1 MLFEKSKIKVLQL
14 EPTVD
19 CNAACPQC
27 PRYHLDGLNPYLPHG
42 ELTIG
47 KLQQR
52 LGPGFVSQL
61 EKMFMCGNFGEPAM
75 AKHTLEIFAWFRAI
89 NESITLGMNTNGSLR
104 STSWW
109 QSLARVLNRPNDYVV
124 FSIDGLEDTN
134 HVYRQNTV
142 WARIETNVKAFIDA
156 GGTAHWD
163 MLVFEHNQHQIDQ
176 VVETARSMG
185 FKWLRLKV
193 SKRFDTRPVSWLSPP
208 KDYHVPQDLPEV
220 RCDSVVN
227 STVYMDSNGSFFPCC
242 YVADA
247 VYSADQ
253 DATAQQV
260 RRLLDFDR
268 THDLDLDHL
277 IQQAHW
283 ENFASPKVSVC
294 RSNCTM
300 KTTNLTAARSQW
312 VREIEL

>member
-1 MLFEKSKIKVLQL
+1 
-14 EPTVD
+14 
-19 CNAACPQC
+19 
-27 PRYHLDGLNPYLPHG
+27 
-42 ELTIG
+42 
-47 KLQQR
+47 
-52 LGPGFVSQL
+52 
-61 EKMFMCGNFGEPAM
+61 
-75 AKHTLEIFAWFRAI
+75 
-89 NESITLGMNTNGSLR
+89 MNTNGGLR

-109 QSLARVLNRPNDYVV
+109 QSLARILNQANDYVV
-124 FSIDGLEDTN
+124 FSIDGLADTN
-134 HVYRQNTV
+134 HIYRKNTV
-142 WARIETNVKAFIDA
+142 WTRIETNVKAFIDA

-176 VVETARSMG
+176 VAELARSMG
-185 FKWLRLKV
+185 FKWLRYKV
-193 SKRFDTRPVSWLSPP
+193 SKRFDARPVQWLHPP
-208 KDYHVPQDLPEV
+208 KDYQAPQDLPEI

-242 YVADA
+242 YVADS

-253 DATAQQV
+253 HATTLQT

-268 THDLDLDHL
+268 TQNLDLDQL
-277 IQQAHW
+277 IQRAHW

-300 KTTNLTAARSQW
+300 KTTNQTAARSQW